1 MSEYDLLKYFIT
13 IRNGCNKIWAAHKKF
28 ISNYKKF
35 WLAYYHDLINSLP
48 EYNVKIQFLSSFH
61 RRENSLTGKDI
72 LNAVMLQISIRS
84 DNRNL
89 KSETN
94 WRKKKYDGM
103 LFWKKLQRKKSDYQ
117 NFATYE
123 ILRLLFRYSISN
135 FGSYNNVNFKTYING
150 IRLIQ
155 QKTLLRFYFFFRYWP
170 YLTWILFYSRY
181 WLSLRLRPRPV

>member
-1 MSEYDLLKYFIT
+1 MSDYDFLKYFIT

-48 EYNVKIQFLSSFH
+48 EYNVKIQFPSSFH
-61 RRENSLTGKDI
+61 RKENSLTGKDI

-94 WRKKKYDGM
+94 WKKKKMMECFSEKSCKEKKWLSEFCNVWNIEVAIQIFYFQ
-103 LFWKKLQRKKSDYQ
+103 FWKL
-117 NFATYE
+117 
-123 ILRLLFRYSISN
+123 
-135 FGSYNNVNFKTYING
+135 
-150 IRLIQ
+150 
-155 QKTLLRFYFFFRYWP
+155 
-170 YLTWILFYSRY
+170 
-181 WLSLRLRPRPV
+181 

>member
-1 MSEYDLLKYFIT
+1 MITNDLMSEYDLLKYFIT
-13 IRNGCNKIWAAHKKF
+13 IRNGCNKLWAAHNKF

-94 WRKKKYDGM
+94 WRKKKIWWNAFLKKVAKKKKEFCNIWNIEVAIQIFYFQ
-103 LFWKKLQRKKSDYQ
+103 FWKL
-117 NFATYE
+117 
-123 ILRLLFRYSISN
+123 
-135 FGSYNNVNFKTYING
+135 
-150 IRLIQ
+150 
-155 QKTLLRFYFFFRYWP
+155 
-170 YLTWILFYSRY
+170 
-181 WLSLRLRPRPV
+181 

>member
-13 IRNGCNKIWAAHKKF
+13 IRNGCNKLWAAHNKF

-94 WRKKKYDGM
+94 WRKKKIWWNAFLKKVAKKKKWLSEFCNVWNIEFAIQIFYFQ
-103 LFWKKLQRKKSDYQ
+103 FWKL
-117 NFATYE
+117 
-123 ILRLLFRYSISN
+123 
-135 FGSYNNVNFKTYING
+135 
-150 IRLIQ
+150 
-155 QKTLLRFYFFFRYWP
+155 
-170 YLTWILFYSRY
+170 
-181 WLSLRLRPRPV
+181 

>member
-1 MSEYDLLKYFIT
+1 MITNDLMSEYDLLKYFIT
-13 IRNGCNKIWAAHKKF
+13 IRNGCNKLWAAHNKF

-48 EYNVKIQFLSSFH
+48 EYNVKIQFPSSFH

-103 LFWKKLQRKKSDYQ
+103 LFWKKLHRKKVTIRILQRMKYWGCYSD
-117 NFATYE
+117 
-123 ILRLLFRYSISN
+123 
-135 FGSYNNVNFKTYING
+135 
-150 IRLIQ
+150 
-155 QKTLLRFYFFFRYWP
+155 
-170 YLTWILFYSRY
+170 ILFPILEVIITSI
-181 WLSLRLRPRPV
+181 LKPI